1 MHLIFV
7 SFNLIFYDSIFG
19 QHNDDSRCTLP
30 HGERKMQINC
40 KPPNRYN
47 MISLKRNKRMNTE
60 KQVHGFMWYSHLSH
74 IETLLF
80 ISFHL
85 SPRRPMK
92 CCVLDYLAFW
102 FPNECLCI
110 DLFSTCSSHFSSLRV
125 CVSGCIFFHFIFC
138 ILRIVSADYLL
149 VQKETLII
157 SLFFFVFVVR
167 NKNTRIHLI
176 HTHIIFI
183 TIYMCFNLLPMKEEP
198 IMRSRNGPKS
208 EGEKE

>member
-1 MHLIFV
+1 M
-7 SFNLIFYDSIFG
+7 DSCDILTFRT
-19 QHNDDSRCTLP
+19 SR
-30 HGERKMQINC
+30 H
-40 KPPNRYN
+40 Y
-47 MISLKRNKRMNTE
+47 
-60 KQVHGFMWYSHLSH
+60 F
-74 IETLLF
+74 
-80 ISFHL
+80 SFHFTSL
-85 SPRRPMK
+85 HAGQWN
-92 CCVLDYLAFW
+92 VAFW
-102 FPNECLCI
+102 I
-110 DLFSTCSSHFSSLRV
+110 ISHFDFQMNAFASICSVRV
-125 CVSGCIFFHFIFC
+125 PHIFRLSVSVWVAAFFFHFIFC